1 MSVID
6 NTPSNRNFL
15 SPVNFAFR
23 IKKAPFVNFFI
34 QQISIPAIS
43 VTNIDIRNEHVTAPY
58 PGEHLTF
65 APLKLEF
72 LVDEDLINYLEIHN
86 WITALGKPDSY
97 QQYKDIQ
104 DIPDYTGDGIYSDVS
119 LFVLNSLKAQNYEI
133 VFTDAFPI
141 SLSELNFDTRPS
153 DIKFITATAVFKY
166 TQYTITSL

>member
-23 IKKAPFVNFFI
+23 IKKAPLVNFFI
-34 QQISIPAIS
+34 QKVNLPSITVPNLD
-43 VTNIDIRNEHVTAPY
+43 VKNEHVTAPY

-65 APLKLEF
+65 APLQLEF
-72 LVDEDLINYLEIHN
+72 MVDEDLINYLEIHN

-104 DIPDYTGDGIYSDVS
+104 DIPDYTGDGIYSDIS
-119 LFVLNSLKAQNYEI
+119 LFVLNSLKAHNYEI

-141 SLSELNFDTRPS
+141 SLSQLVFDSRDA
-153 DIKFITATAVFKY
+153 DIKFITATATFKY
-166 TQYTITSL
+166 TQYSIVSL